1 MKKRYRHLDD
11 RQKTILQ
18 TCKLLR
24 SANIFTYEKSHK
36 KSLEFNPDVT
46 VTHYNIG
53 NLLKDHG
60 QYDEAEEEY
69 RDAIRADPDLAEAHA
84 NLGILFLATE
94 RLEEAE
100 KEFGIAKE
108 LFKNQGRDEYVK
120 KMELLSR
127 T

>member
-1 MKKRYRHLDD
+1 MG
-11 RQKTILQ
+11 
-18 TCKLLR
+18 
-24 SANIFTYEKSHK
+24 
-36 KSLEFNPDVT
+36 
-46 VTHYNIG
+46 YNIG
-53 NLLKDHG
+53 NLLDDQG
-60 QYDEAEEEY
+60 RYAAAEEEY
-69 RDAIRADPDLAEAHA
+69 RAAIRADTTRAKSHA

-120 KMELLSR
+120 KMKELLSR